1 MNDEKTIQ
9 ELIEIQLR
17 DMRDMGIIHYSE
29 GDENVS
35 SYRVQLFFLE
45 LARRVEWK

>member
-17 DMRDMGIIHYSE
+17 DMEISNYKES
-29 GDENVS
+29 DENVS

-45 LARRVEWK
+45 LARRVGWK

>member
-17 DMRDMGIIHYSE
+17 DMEITHYSE
-29 GDENVS
+29 SDENVS
-35 SYRVQLFFLE
+35 SYRVHLFFLE
-45 LARRVEWK
+45 LARGLEWK